1 MDTPLWYIGTTE
13 ERGAAMNLQKI
24 GAYIAQKRKALGLTQ
39 TELAEKLGMSN
50 KSVSKWERGV
60 CLPDVSLY
68 MELCNVL
75 GITINEFIAGE
86 DLRDEILV
94 KKSDENIISVT
105 KDGKQ
110 KRRKLKVLS
119 FGLAVALIILCA
131 VMLVLNMPRHN
142 YIEPLD
148 PNSTEMMAA
157 EIVAGAGE
165 VHMYEFSVDDSYKQ
179 VSVNMITYKEGKIV
193 EESELFGYPIEAGK
207 GKGIIAIVSDFDNH
221 DIKVAVYQDDSVGSV
236 EFKTLEGVIDK
247 DIYSRGMSAGMENT
261 KIIKGEEKGIL
272 CIAYDKDEMSVF
284 SADAVISGNV
294 KEENDYTYC
303 FTVMFE

>member
-1 MDTPLWYIGTTE
+1 MWYIGATE
-13 ERGAAMNLQKI
+13 ERGATMNLQKI

-86 DLRDEILV
+86 DLREEVFV
-94 KKSDENIISVT
+94 KKSEENIISVT

-110 KRRKLKVLS
+110 RRRKLKVLS

-131 VMLVLNMPRHN
+131 VMLVLNMPRQN

-148 PNSTEMMAA
+148 ANSTEMMAA

-179 VSVNMITYKEGKIV
+179 VSVNMIAFKKGAIV
-193 EESELFGYPIEAGK
+193 EESELFGYPFEAGN
-207 GKGIIAIVSDFDNH
+207 GKGVIAIVSDFDDH
-221 DIKVAVYQDDSVGSV
+221 DVKVAVYQDDGTGSV
-236 EFKTLEGVIDK
+236 EFEVMEGVK
-247 DIYSRGMSAGMENT
+247 EKEQYTCGMSAGMENM
-261 KIIKGEEKGIL
+261 KVIKGEEKGIL
-272 CIAYDKDEMSVF
+272 CMGYGKDELRVF
-284 SADAVISGNV
+284 SADDVIKGKV